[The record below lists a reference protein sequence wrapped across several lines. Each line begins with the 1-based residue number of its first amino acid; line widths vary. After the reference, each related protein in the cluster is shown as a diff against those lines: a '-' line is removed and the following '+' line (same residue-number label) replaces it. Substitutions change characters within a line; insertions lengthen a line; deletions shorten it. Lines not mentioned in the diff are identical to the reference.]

1 MGAQTLLYISVIIA
15 LAVHGASHAED
26 VLANPVIAVDVS
38 DQSELDAEPG
48 PTSELIEQTPPPTDE
63 ASATSHESD
72 ESDDAASH
80 AVSETAQIASGE
92 QALLPPSPLEQL
104 QLGVGGDGA
113 LSADPE
119 TASTFDGGIVR
130 TVVALGGIIALIL
143 GIRWLSV
150 RAARGM
156 GGLRGQLGAGGRS
169 PSGLLV
175 VLGRYPV
182 ARGQTLVLLKLDRR
196 VLLLC
201 QNSSGFSPLAEV
213 TDPEDVASI
222 LTQARDDEGESL
234 SNRFNALLKSVERDP
249 ASASTEDL
257 MVEPSPPEVVEPKP
271 MPVEP
276 RWSEAVDGE
285 TELRRRIESLRGLGR

>member
-1 MGAQTLLYISVIIA
+1 MGAQNLLYISVIIA
-15 LAVHGASHAED
+15 LAVAGETQAED
-26 VLANPVIAVDVS
+26 VLANPVVAVDVS
-38 DQSELDAEPG
+38 EQPEPDPASE
-48 PTSELIEQTPPPTDE
+48 PTETAPPPADDAPA
-63 ASATSHESD
+63 ASQATAPAESD
-72 ESDDAASH
+72 EVVSDAA
-80 AVSETAQIASGE
+80 ADTVAPGE

-104 QLGVGGDGA
+104 QLGVVNDGA
-113 LSADPE
+113 LSTEPG

-130 TVVALGGIIALIL
+130 TVVALGAIVALIL

-201 QNSSGFSPLAEV
+201 QTSSGFSPLAEV

-249 ASASTEDL
+249 ASASMDDL
-257 MVEPSPPEVVEPKP
+257 VVEQSLPEVVEPKP
-271 MPVEP
+271 IQVEP
-276 RWSEAVDGE
+276 RWNEAVDGE
-285 TELRRRIESLRGLGR
+285 TELRRRIESLRGLVR